1 MSHIQVKN
9 LKPNDQVEGVYLVK
23 YLGLMDSR
31 DGRKY
36 LNIVFSDSSGDI
48 EGRVWNGAEDI
59 AKHINKGNFA
69 QVKGKVNSYQGRRQL
84 IASKVDYVE
93 ESNVDTKDYIPTS
106 DFSAEKMSEELL
118 GIVKKLD
125 DHYIKTLLL
134 NVLEDKEIHRRLLI
148 WQAGKSIHHAYQAGL
163 LEHILSCTRLAE
175 SLSDHYQVNKNY
187 VVAGA
192 ILHDLCK
199 IYELS
204 SGTSVDYTEEGKL
217 VGHLV
222 KGLEV
227 VDRFTYKIKNFPY
240 NTKLH
245 LKHILLSHHGHYEYG
260 SPKIPHTREAALVHY
275 IDLMD
280 SKMAAFQEIMKTDS
294 TPGHW
299 SGYIK
304 HLDRMVFKAELPFYD
319 KEISDEEL
327 AQTRSLS
334 ETPKKKA
341 KKKHDKELKQNL
353 GSLLEGFEVKK

>member
-1 MSHIQVKN
+1 MSRIEVKN

-23 YLGLMDSR
+23 YLGVMDSR

-48 EGRVWNGAEDI
+48 EGRVWNNAEDI
-59 AKHINKGNFA
+59 AKHINKGNYA
-69 QVKGKVNSYQGRRQL
+69 QVKGRVNFYQGRRQL
-84 IASKVDYVE
+84 VASKVDHVANSE
-93 ESNVDTKDYIPTS
+93 VNESEFIPAS
-106 DFSAEKMSEELL
+106 AHSAEEMYSELL
-118 GIVKKLD
+118 KLVEVLD
-125 DHYIKTLLL
+125 DFYIKALLQ
-134 NVLEDKEIHRRLLI
+134 NVLADKEINRRLLV

-163 LEHILSCTRLAE
+163 LEHILSCAHLANT
-175 SLSDHYQVNKNY
+175 LSDHYQVNKNY

-204 SGTSVDYTEEGKL
+204 SGASVDYTEEGKL
-217 VGHLV
+217 IGHLV
-222 KGLEV
+222 KGLEII
-227 VDRFTYKIKNFPY
+227 DRFSYKIKNFPY

-245 LKHILLSHHGHYEYG
+245 LKHIVLSHHGHYEFG
-260 SPKIPHTREAALVHY
+260 SPKIPHTREAMLVHH

-280 SKMAAFQEIMKTDS
+280 SKMASFEEIMKNDS
-294 TPGHW
+294 NPGHW

-304 HLDRMVFKAELPFYD
+304 HLDRMIFKAELPFYE

-327 AQTRSLS
+327 AQTKSLS
-334 ETPKKKA
+334 ETPKKKE
-341 KKKHDKELKQNL
+341 KKKYDQELKQNL